1 MLDIAEWSPL
11 HIRLI
16 TEVANAK
23 LAAFA
28 EVSAYTG
35 ELVQLGVLHKTDA
48 ADLLQEVA
56 FYNQLP
62 FEYGQDRIQKIMAD
76 GIAQRGAA

>member
-1 MLDIAEWSPL
+1 MLEISEWSPL

-23 LAAFA
+23 LAAFIDVA
-28 EVSAYTG
+28 DYTG
-35 ELVQLGVLHKTDA
+35 ELVQLGVLDKAAA

-56 FYNQLP
+56 VYNQLT
-62 FEYGQDRIQKIMAD
+62 FEYGHDRIQKIMAKSFKV
-76 GIAQRGAA
+76 AA